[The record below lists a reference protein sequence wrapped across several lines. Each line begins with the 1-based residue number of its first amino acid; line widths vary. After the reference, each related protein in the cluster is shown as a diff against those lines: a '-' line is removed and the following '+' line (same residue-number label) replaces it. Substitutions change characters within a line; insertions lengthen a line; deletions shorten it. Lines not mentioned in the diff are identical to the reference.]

1 MTALSPAALAWSQ
14 DRTIVRY
21 PDPAV
26 ETLDALAAAATTG
39 YAMMFSL

>member
-1 MTALSPAALAWSQ
+1 METNSPGALAWSQ

-26 ETLDALAAAATTG
+26 ETVDPRFEKYRIGSAAVEK
-39 YAMMFSL
+39 